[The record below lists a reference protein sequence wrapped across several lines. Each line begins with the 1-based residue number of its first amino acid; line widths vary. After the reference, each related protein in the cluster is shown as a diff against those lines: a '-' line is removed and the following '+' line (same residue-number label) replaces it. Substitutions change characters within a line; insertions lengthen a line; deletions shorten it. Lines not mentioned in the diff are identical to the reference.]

1 MHPATV
7 DLIHLI
13 AAGML
18 AGCPHDPA
26 EDGEYEDDECPKCR
40 ARLDEDA
47 AEYRAYAYH

>member
-13 AAGML
+13 AADML

-26 EDGEYEDDECPKCR
+26 DLDEDGECPKCR
-40 ARLDEDA
+40 EQMNEDT